1 MEASCIRCQFNAA
14 SSNGFY
20 ALLIGGHYARQ
31 TRQHQMCMHTCVHVY
46 VTVVMTTMI
55 MSNTHMG
62 PLMFSTSSCLY
73 ICVPSYQFSS
83 LIRRGHANTQMRLSH
98 NRTPASL
105 RLMICSVLAGTCS
118 KLVARLCAPI
128 LRSWSMIPHAPLSCR
143 QAPQP
148 SPDRLDRHE
157 NTKSTSEASQGSMKR
172 TSSHLDVSA
181 EHQQSQGHTPKK
193 GDRSRI

>member
-1 MEASCIRCQFNAA
+1 MYTLSIQCCIIKWLLRLTDRWPLCKTNETASDM
-14 SSNGFY
+14 Y
-20 ALLIGGHYARQ
+20 AHMCSCLCHGGHDHNDHEQYPYGA
-31 TRQHQMCMHTCVHVY
+31 TNVFNIKLFVYMCTIIPVQLTHTSWACQY
-46 VTVVMTTMI
+46 
-55 MSNTHMG
+55 
-62 PLMFSTSSCLY
+62 
-73 ICVPSYQFSS
+73 
-83 LIRRGHANTQMRLSH
+83 LSH